1 MDSLSNLHSFVRSA
15 ELGGFSAAARHLG
28 LTPAAVSRNVA
39 ALEAALG
46 TRLFQRSTR
55 SLTMTEAGERLLL
68 SVRDSLENLQTAM
81 AEASSDSHQPAGVLK
96 ISMGP
101 TFGIAYILP
110 MLPEFMTRYP
120 LIRPEWMF
128 ENRPVDLVA
137 EGYDAAIGGGFDLA
151 QGIVSRTLA
160 PAHLVAVASPAYMR
174 MRPTPADPAGLTGLD
189 GIVMRSLRTGRITQR
204 QMRNVDGLEQ
214 SIDLKQTL
222 VVNDPAAMRAAA
234 LLGLGVTMI
243 AKPDAL
249 PYLERGEL
257 IRLLPG
263 WWADA
268 GPISIYY
275 ANRTMLP
282 SKTRVFVDFI
292 AEAFQRERYAER
304 FAGSLG

>member
-1 MDSLSNLHSFVRSA
+1 MDSLSNLNSFVRSA

-55 SLTMTEAGERLLL
+55 SLTLTEAGERLML

-81 AEASSDSHQPAGVLK
+81 AEASGDSHQPAGALK

-101 TFGIAYILP
+101 TFGIGYILP

-128 ENRPVDLVA
+128 ENRAVDLIA
-137 EGYDAAIGGGFDLA
+137 EGYDAAIGGGFDLTP
-151 QGIVSRTLA
+151 GTVSRTLA
-160 PAHLVAVASPAYMR
+160 PAHLIAVATPDYMR
-174 MRPTPADPAGLTGLD
+174 GRAMPLDPAGLAD
-189 GIVMRSLRTGRITQR
+189 FQGIVMRSLRTGRITQR

-214 SIDLKQTL
+214 PIALKQTL

-257 IRLLPG
+257 LRLLPG
-263 WWADA
+263 WWVDA

-275 ANRTMLP
+275 ANKTLLP
-282 SKTRVFVDFI
+282 SKTRVFVDFV
-292 AEAFQRERYAER
+292 AEVFQREKYAER

>member
-1 MDSLSNLHSFVRSA
+1 MDSLSNLQSFVRSA
-15 ELGGFSAAARHLG
+15 ELGGFSAAARHLD

-39 ALEAALG
+39 ALETALG

-55 SLTMTEAGERLLL
+55 SLTLTEAGERLLL
-68 SVRDSLENLQTAM
+68 SARDSLENLQTAM
-81 AEASSDSHQPAGVLK
+81 AEASGDSRQPAGVLK

-101 TFGIAYILP
+101 TFGIGYILP
-110 MLPEFMTRYP
+110 MLPEFMARYP

-128 ENRPVDLVA
+128 ENRAVDLVA
-137 EGYDAAIGGGFDLA
+137 EGYDAAIGGGFDLTP
-151 QGIVSRTLA
+151 GTVSRTLA
-160 PAHLVAVASPAYMR
+160 PAHLIAVASPGYMR
-174 MRPTPADPAGLTGLD
+174 GRSTPVDPAGLVDLD
-189 GIVMRSLRTGRITQR
+189 GIVMRSLRTGRTTQR
-204 QMRNVDGLEQ
+204 QMRNVEGFEQ
-214 SIDLKQTL
+214 PIALKQTL

-257 IRLLPG
+257 IRLVPG
-263 WWADA
+263 WWVDA

-275 ANRTMLP
+275 ANRTLLP
-282 SKTRVFVDFI
+282 SKTRVFVDFV
-292 AEAFQRERYAER
+292 AEVFQREKYAER